1 MPHYAASGTR
11 EPSMDLRLQP
21 GLRYLAVLPAAIM
34 ALSIA
39 DYLGIEIPNQ
49 PGVLLLAVVYCA
61 YRGGLG
67 IGLVG
72 TALHILYTAIFFS
85 NPDQLFVYSHA
96 NMVRAVVIG
105 MVAPAM
111 ATMIGLLRHEADQL
125 LAREK
130 LSEAMLTKLNAELEG
145 RVAARTT
152 EAVLARDVAERANEV
167 KSMFLANVSHELRT
181 PLNAIIGFSELMV
194 SEMMGPLGNDKY
206 RSYARDIHDSG
217 SHLLAVINDI
227 LDLSKAEAGK
237 LELDESWFQVDEV
250 VVAACRLLSQRAAA
264 AKLTLVVSLAPDSP
278 MLHADER
285 KLKQVII
292 NLLANAIK
300 FTKPGGRVELTVTV
314 TSAGLNFA
322 VTDTGIG
329 IPAAYLDRVLLP
341 FVQVDNSF
349 SRPHQ
354 GTGLG
359 LPLVKAIT
367 ELHGGRLQLE
377 SQEGVGTTVSV
388 LLPLERLA
396 PGCSVASPPGRSAIA

>member
-1 MPHYAASGTR
+1 MN
-11 EPSMDLRLQP
+11 LRLKP
-21 GLRYLAVLPAAIM
+21 WLRYLAVLPAAIAALGM
-34 ALSIA
+34 AG
-39 DYLGIEIPNQ
+39 YLGIDIPNQ

-67 IGLVG
+67 VGLVG
-72 TALHILYTAIFFS
+72 ATLHILYTAVFFS
-85 NPDQLFVYSHA
+85 DPDQLFTYTHA
-96 NMVRAVVIG
+96 NMIRAVVISL
-105 MVAPAM
+105 VAPAM
-111 ATMIGLLRHEADQL
+111 ATMVGLLRREADQL
-125 LAREK
+125 VAREK
-130 LSEAMLTKLNAELEG
+130 LSETELTKLNAELEA
-145 RVAARTT
+145 RVAARTA
-152 EAVLARDVAERANEV
+152 EAVMARELAERASEV

-194 SEMMGPLGNDKY
+194 GEMMGPLGNDKY

-237 LELDESWFQVDEV
+237 LELEESWFPVHGAV
-250 VVAACRLLSQRAAA
+250 TAACRLLRQRAAA
-264 AKLTLVVSLAPDSP
+264 AQLELVVSVPAGAP

-285 KLKQVII
+285 KLKQVLL

-300 FTKPGGRVELTVTV
+300 FTKPDGRVALTVTV
-314 TSAGLNFA
+314 SPDGIAFA
-322 VTDTGIG
+322 VEDTGIG

-341 FVQVDNSF
+341 FVQADNSL

-359 LPLVKAIT
+359 LPLVKAIA

-377 SQEGVGTTVSV
+377 SEEGVGTTASL
-388 LLPLERLA
+388 LLPPERLA
-396 PGCSVASPPGRSAIA
+396 TGSSQTALSGRSATA

>member
-1 MPHYAASGTR
+1 MAHYAAGGTR

-39 DYLGIEIPNQ
+39 DYLGIAIPNQ

-61 YRGGLG
+61 YRAGLG

-72 TALHILYTAIFFS
+72 AALHILYTAIFFS

-111 ATMIGLLRHEADQL
+111 ATMVGLLRREADQL

-130 LSEAMLTKLNAELEG
+130 LSEAMLTRLNAELEA
-145 RVAARTT
+145 RVATRTT

-194 SEMMGPLGNDKY
+194 TEMMGPLGNDKY
-206 RSYARDIHDSG
+206 RAYARDIHDSG

-250 VVAACRLLSQRAAA
+250 VAAACRLLSQRAAA
-264 AKLTLVVSLAPDSP
+264 AKLTLVVSLPDAP

-314 TSAGLNFA
+314 TSAGINFA

-367 ELHGGRLQLE
+367 ELHDGRLQLE

-396 PGCSVASPPGRSAIA
+396 PGYSVAAPPGRSAIA

>member
-1 MPHYAASGTR
+1 MNS
-11 EPSMDLRLQP
+11 RLKP
-21 GLRYLAVLPAAIM
+21 ELFYFAVLPAAIA
-34 ALSIA
+34 ALWLAS
-39 DYLGIEIPNQ
+39 LFGIDIPNQ

-67 IGLVG
+67 VGLVG
-72 TALHILYTAIFFS
+72 AALHILYTAVFFS
-85 NPDQLFVYSHA
+85 DPDQLFAYSHA
-96 NMVRAVVIG
+96 NMIRAVVISL
-105 MVAPAM
+105 VAPAM
-111 ATMIGLLRHEADQL
+111 ATMVGLLRRDADRL

-130 LSEAMLTKLNAELEG
+130 LSEAKLTKLNAELEA
-145 RVAARTT
+145 RVAARTA
-152 EAVLARDVAERANEV
+152 EAVMARDLAERANEV

-194 SEMMGPLGNDKY
+194 GEMMGPLGNDKY

-237 LELDESWFQVDEV
+237 LELEESWFPVHG
-250 VVAACRLLSQRAAA
+250 VVASACRLLRQRTAAA
-264 AKLTLVVSLAPDSP
+264 ELRLVVNVPADAS

-285 KLKQVII
+285 KLKQVLL

-300 FTKPGGRVELTVTV
+300 FTKPGGRVELTVAMS
-314 TSAGLNFA
+314 SAGIVFA
-322 VTDTGIG
+322 VEDTGIG

-341 FVQVDNSF
+341 FVQVDNSL

-359 LPLVKAIT
+359 LPLVKAIA
-367 ELHGGRLQLE
+367 ELHGGRLEIE
-377 SQEGVGTTVSV
+377 SREGIGTTASV
-388 LLPLERLA
+388 LLPPARLA
-396 PGCSVASPPGRSAIA
+396 PGYSQTSLSGRSAIA

>member
-1 MPHYAASGTR
+1 MN
-11 EPSMDLRLQP
+11 LRLKP
-21 GLRYLAVLPAAIM
+21 WLRYLAVLPAAIAALGM
-34 ALSIA
+34 AG
-39 DYLGIEIPNQ
+39 YLGIDIPNQ

-67 IGLVG
+67 VGLVG
-72 TALHILYTAIFFS
+72 ATLHILYTAVFFS
-85 NPDQLFVYSHA
+85 DPDQLFTYTHA
-96 NMVRAVVIG
+96 NMIRAVVISL
-105 MVAPAM
+105 VAPAM
-111 ATMIGLLRHEADQL
+111 AAMVGLLRREADQL
-125 LAREK
+125 VAREK
-130 LSEAMLTKLNAELEG
+130 LSETELTKLNAELEA

-152 EAVLARDVAERANEV
+152 EAVMARELAERASEV

-194 SEMMGPLGNDKY
+194 GEMMGPLGNDKY

-237 LELDESWFQVDEV
+237 LELEESWFPVHGAV
-250 VVAACRLLSQRAAA
+250 TAACRLLRQRAAA
-264 AKLTLVVSLAPDSP
+264 AQLELVVSVPAGAP

-285 KLKQVII
+285 KLKQVLL

-300 FTKPGGRVELTVTV
+300 FTKPDGRVALTVTV
-314 TSAGLNFA
+314 SPDGIAFA
-322 VTDTGIG
+322 VEDTGIG

-341 FVQVDNSF
+341 FVQADNSL

-359 LPLVKAIT
+359 LPLVKAIA

-377 SQEGVGTTVSV
+377 SEEGVGTTASL
-388 LLPLERLA
+388 LLPPERLA
-396 PGCSVASPPGRSAIA
+396 TGSSQTALSGRSATA